1 MQPMAEE
8 YHPPTKPQAGNSDFA
23 TSLSGYSGAGAAEPW
38 PLPSNEAAEQAL
50 LGAILINN
58 DALDR
63 AGEFLKPEH
72 FFCPAHGRIYAA
84 CQKLREQN
92 RVADPVTLRHYFER
106 DGDLKE
112 IGGAEYLLELAAGV
126 VSVIYSGGYAQ
137 AIYDLHLRR
146 QLVSIGHQIIADAR
160 SMEIERSSDEIIG
173 DVERKLFE
181 VTDRHVSAGLVTVS
195 DAVRV
200 AMDEIAAVRRSD
212 GRVVGVPTGLADL
225 DAVIGGMHPENLII
239 IAGRPGMAKST
250 LALNIARRNTCPRM
264 AKDAQPVAF
273 YSLEMANSQL
283 GKRLI
288 AMECGVPLQNLVA
301 GPLSD
306 HDVRRAAVAAAEISM
321 WPLRLDE
328 GRQRTVGSIL
338 LHARRLQARNGLALI
353 IVDYLQLMVGGK
365 TENRVQEVS
374 RITRDLKMLAGE
386 LKVPVLALS
395 QLSRK
400 VEERDDKRP
409 LLSDLRES
417 GSIEQDADVVLFLY
431 RQEMY
436 LRSPEPKE
444 GERAESWADRMTAYE
459 EQRGKVSG
467 LAEII
472 VAKNRHGRTDTVRVH
487 FNAAQQLFSNLAR
500 GG

>member
-1 MQPMAEE
+1 MMASS
-8 YHPPTKPQAGNSDFA
+8 PD
-23 TSLSGYSGAGAAEPW
+23 EPW
-38 PLPSNEAAEQAL
+38 PLPANEAAEQAL

-63 AGEFLKPEH
+63 ANEFLKPEH
-72 FFCPAHGRIYAA
+72 FFYPAHSRIYVA

-92 RVADPVTLRHYFER
+92 RIVDPVTLRHYFDR

-126 VSVIYSGGYAQ
+126 VSVIYSEGYAQ
-137 AIYDLHLRR
+137 AIYDLYLRR

-160 SMEIERSSDEIIG
+160 NMEAERSSSEIIG
-173 DVERKLFE
+173 DAERLLFE
-181 VTDRHVSAGLVTVS
+181 VTDRQSSGGLVPVA
-195 DAVRV
+195 DAVHA
-200 AMDEIAAVRRSD
+200 AMREISAVRRSD

-225 DAVIGGMHPENLII
+225 DRALGGLHAESLII
-239 IAGRPGMAKST
+239 LAGRPGMAKST

-264 AKDAQPVAF
+264 APDVRPVAF
-273 YSLEMANSQL
+273 YSLEMASSQL
-283 GKRLI
+283 AKRLI
-288 AMECGVPLQNLVA
+288 AMECGVPLQDLVA
-301 GPLSD
+301 GPLSED
-306 HDVRRAAVAAAEISM
+306 DERRAALRAADISS
-321 WPLRLDE
+321 WPLHLDE

-338 LHARRLQARNGLALI
+338 LHARRLKARMGLALI

-365 TENRVQEVS
+365 AENRVQEVS

-409 LLSDLRES
+409 VLSDLRES
-417 GSIEQDADVVLFLY
+417 GSIEQDADVVLCLY
-431 RQEMY
+431 RPDMY
-436 LRSPEPKE
+436 LRAPEPKE
-444 GERAESWADRMTAYE
+444 GERAEAWAERRAAHD
-459 EQRGKVSG
+459 EQRARVAG

-472 VAKNRHGRTDTVRVH
+472 VAKNRHGRTDLVRAH
-487 FNAAQQLFSNLAR
+487 FDAEHQVFSNLAR
-500 GG
+500 GQQ